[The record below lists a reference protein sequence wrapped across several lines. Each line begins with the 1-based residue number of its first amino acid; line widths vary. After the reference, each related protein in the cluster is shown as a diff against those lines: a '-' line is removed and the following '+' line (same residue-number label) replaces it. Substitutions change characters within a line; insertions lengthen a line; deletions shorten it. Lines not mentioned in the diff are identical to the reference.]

1 MKRLFEER
9 KHLREYQ
16 NECVEYLI
24 TKECEKGSKAGRC
37 NGVPAFLPEV
47 VTSCFS
53 VLLFIKYA
61 LVTLLVLLVCICCLL
76 AVYL

>member
-16 NECVEYLI
+16 IECVEYLVAQ
-24 TKECEKGSKAGRC
+24 ECEKGRKEGRY
-37 NGVPAFLPEV
+37 NGIPAFLPEV